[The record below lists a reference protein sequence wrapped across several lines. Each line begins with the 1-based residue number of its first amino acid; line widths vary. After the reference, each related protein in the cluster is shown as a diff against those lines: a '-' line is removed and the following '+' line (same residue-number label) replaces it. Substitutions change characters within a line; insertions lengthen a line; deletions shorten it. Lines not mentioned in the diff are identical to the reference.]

1 MKKPRNNNRPQP
13 VKEEVEVIEMTP
25 DTEIELSNGKEEG
38 EE

>member
-1 MKKPRNNNRPQP
+1 MANRI
-13 VKEEVEVIEMTP
+13 KNDKGFLVIEMTP